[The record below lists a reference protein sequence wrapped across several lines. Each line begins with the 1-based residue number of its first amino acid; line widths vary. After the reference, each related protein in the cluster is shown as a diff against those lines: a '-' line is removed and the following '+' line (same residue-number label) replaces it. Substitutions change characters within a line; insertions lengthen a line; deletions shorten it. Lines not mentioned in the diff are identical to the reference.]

1 MIDEYLESKVT
12 TATPYQLHL
21 MVLDGALRHA
31 RTAETA
37 MAQGKMAE
45 ARTALAESRR
55 FTAELLSG
63 LDAKRLPELVQSL
76 KSLFVFVIRNLVKAD
91 LRRETTLISDSVT
104 ILQMH
109 RETWLALADRLAQ
122 TSAAQAP
129 SESSERYCWS
139 S

>member
-12 TATPYQLHL
+12 TATPVQLHL

-31 RTAETA
+31 RMAETA

-45 ARTALAESRR
+45 ARTALAEARR

-63 LDAKRLPELVQSL
+63 LDAKRLPELVQNL
-76 KSLFVFVIRNLVKAD
+76 KSLFVFVLRNLVKAD
-91 LRRETTLISDSVT
+91 LQRDTTLVSDSVT

-109 RETWLALADRLAQ
+109 RETWLALADRITQ

-129 SESSERYCWS
+129 SESSERYSWS

>member
-1 MIDEYLESKVT
+1 MIEEYLESKVT
-12 TATPYQLHL
+12 TPTPYQLHL

-37 MAQGKMAE
+37 MSQGKMAE
-45 ARTALAESRR
+45 ARTSLAEARR

-63 LDAKRLPELVQSL
+63 LDAKRLPELVQNM

-91 LRRETTLISDSVT
+91 LRRETKLISDSVT

-109 RETWLALADRLAQ
+109 RETWLALAERLAQ
-122 TSAAQAP
+122 TSAAHAP

>member
-1 MIDEYLESKVT
+1 
-12 TATPYQLHL
+12 

-31 RTAETA
+31 RTAEAA

-55 FTAELLSG
+55 FAAELISG
-63 LDAKRLPELVQSL
+63 LDAKRLPELVDNL
-76 KSLFVFVIRNLVKAD
+76 RSLFVFVLRNLVQAD
-91 LRRETTLISDSVT
+91 LQRETKLVTDSIT

-109 RETWLALADRLAQ
+109 RETWFALAERLAQ
-122 TSAAQAP
+122 TAAAHAP

>member
-12 TATPYQLHL
+12 TATPVQLHL

-31 RTAETA
+31 RMAETA

-45 ARTALAESRR
+45 ARTALAEARR

-63 LDAKRLPELVQSL
+63 LDAKRLPELVQNL
-76 KSLFVFVIRNLVKAD
+76 KSLFVFVLRNLVKAD
-91 LRRETTLISDSVT
+91 LQRDTTLVSDSVT

-109 RETWLALADRLAQ
+109 RETWLALADRITQ
-122 TSAAQAP
+122 TSAAHVP
-129 SESSERYCWS
+129 SESSERYS
-139 S
+139 